1 MSGGRCLPRECPTAS
16 FCYTRRCRSGYTL
29 RSHSR
34 HDTQLSRYGGY
45 TLKTPIDHAI
55 VCSGAAPP
63 LSRLGL
69 SLHLRAQ
76 RRATSP
82 TRLSQTISMTDEPRA
97 APPRAPPP
105 RARAAAA
112 TAASSAASTCTTALI
127 AAASCTA
134 ASCAAAS
141 SAAASSAAASC
152 TAASS
157 AAASSA
163 AASSARGRRD
173 RRLQCHF
180 HVHHR
185 LDGRRLMHRRLVRRR
200 LERCR
205 FERCRPS
212 WSDEAVATRTASA
225 PPVGLGHTVK
235 EPRLQRVQVQEDCSR
250 I

>member
-1 MSGGRCLPRECPTAS
+1 MSGGGCLPRECPTAS

-45 TLKTPIDHAI
+45 TRTTPIDHALL
-55 VCSGAAPP
+55 CSGAAPH

-69 SLHLRAQ
+69 SLHLHAQ

-97 APPRAPPP
+97 PPPRAPPP

-112 TAASSAASTCTTALI
+112 TAASSATFTCTTALM

-141 SAAASSAAASC
+141 SAAASSAVVVRRSECHENSACAASGPWPHC
-152 TAASS
+152 REASS
-157 AAASSA
+157 PAGAVPRKFAPVSDAPAGTCAVYGEAALAAAASA
-163 AASSARGRRD
+163 QEPIAGWFGP
-173 RRLQCHF
+173 C
-180 HVHHR
+180 
-185 LDGRRLMHRRLVRRR
+185 
-200 LERCR
+200 LELEIR
-205 FERCRPS
+205 
-212 WSDEAVATRTASA
+212 
-225 PPVGLGHTVK
+225 
-235 EPRLQRVQVQEDCSR
+235 
-250 I
+250 